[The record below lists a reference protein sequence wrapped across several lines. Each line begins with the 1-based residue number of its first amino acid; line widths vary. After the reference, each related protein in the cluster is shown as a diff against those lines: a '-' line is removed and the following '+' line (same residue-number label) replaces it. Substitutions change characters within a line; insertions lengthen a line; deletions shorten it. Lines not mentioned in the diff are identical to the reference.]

1 MFLGWR
7 MLLLATFI
15 MLLPLPA
22 QAAET
27 VDNVSVHVEAAE
39 GLPPLI
45 QQRMQASVKTIAEQ
59 LVVGSSLGRVAA
71 AKAEYENIIHQ
82 VFDKI
87 LVGYSVAEVRLVPG
101 TDTQVFVRLMPWSEI
116 IQKVELSIVVD
127 GLPAEIGTLALQDLE
142 GVDRV
147 FCQSLQ
153 GLPVD
158 ATDWSNGVLK
168 RSLNEFMEAHL
179 PEFRADFDLEPGSVA
194 KVKLVVYPRGPVVRT
209 VDLQMRSDTVP
220 NLMLLEYR
228 QKMQD
233 QANSMLGVPVAF
245 VSRHAAYFQGR
256 VKAAID
262 ETPNFKFFKLQSV
275 IDLQPGE
282 QAVVVSRSNTSKY
295 RLRVE
300 GRIDMGRGQSN
311 TDGSTSFVGLVG
323 VMLSPQDQLFTQVEF
338 YPQAVKAI
346 WYGGYSRSIGNGN
359 EVFGKYNFSSNN
371 YVVGADRQFDDR
383 WKLRYEYAHDTGL
396 GEWGLRYKLHDFVGL
411 EYIVNHEDRWLRLIG
426 NF

>member
-7 MLLLATFI
+7 MLLLATLI
-15 MLLPLPA
+15 MLLPLSA

-27 VDNVSVHVEAAE
+27 VEDVAVHVEASE

-59 LVVGSSLGRVAA
+59 LVVGSRLERVTAA
-71 AKAEYENIIHQ
+71 TAEYESIIHQ

-101 TDTQVFVRLMPWSEI
+101 TDTQVFVRLIPWSEI

-147 FCQSLQ
+147 FCQSLR

-194 KVKLVVYPRGPVVRT
+194 KVKMVVYPRGPVVRT

-245 VSRHAAYFQGR
+245 VSRHAGYFQGR

-282 QAVVVSRSNTSKY
+282 QTLVVSRSNTSKY

-311 TDGSTSFVGLVG
+311 TDGSTSFVGLAG
-323 VMLSPQDQLFTQVEF
+323 VMLSPQDQLFAQVEF

-346 WYGGYSRSIGNGN
+346 WYGGYSRSIGKGN